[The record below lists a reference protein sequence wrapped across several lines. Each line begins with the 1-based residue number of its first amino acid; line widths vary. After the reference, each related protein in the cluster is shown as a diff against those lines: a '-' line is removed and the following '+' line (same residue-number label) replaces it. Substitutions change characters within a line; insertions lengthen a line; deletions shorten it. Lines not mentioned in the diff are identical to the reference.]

1 MEETKNKIQTIAVLT
16 SGGDAPGM
24 NAAIRAT
31 VRTGL
36 AMGLRVYGVNNG
48 YTGLINDDM
57 NEMTSISVSDIIG
70 RGGTILRT
78 SRCPEFATDAGR
90 KRAYEVVCKRGID
103 ALVVIGGDGSFRG
116 AFDFSTQYP
125 VRVIGIP
132 GTIDNDIGCTEY
144 TIGFDTAINTVRE
157 CMDKIKDTAFSHER
171 CSIVEVM
178 GRHAGFIALNCAIA
192 CDAEGCVVPEEEF
205 DLERDVLDPIRK
217 WRERGKRHYLL
228 VVAEGAADSN
238 LLAEEIRNQLGIK
251 PTVSVLGYL
260 QRGGS
265 PTVKDR
271 VTASVMGVRAVELL
285 ASGETRAVLAVKGGN
300 VTAVPMA
307 EAMLM
312 KKTLDPDEVRTER
325 FLSM

>member
-1 MEETKNKIQTIAVLT
+1 MTAKNVKTIAVLT

-24 NAAIRAT
+24 NAALRAV
-31 VRTGL
+31 VRAGL
-36 AMGLRVYGVNNG
+36 AQGYRVYGIFNG

-57 NEMTSISVSDIIG
+57 EEMASISVSDIIG

-78 SRCPEFATDAGR
+78 SRCPEFAKAEGR
-90 KRAYEVVCKRGID
+90 QKAYEVLQKRGID

-116 AFDFSTQYP
+116 ACALTAEYG
-125 VRVIGIP
+125 VNIIGIP

-171 CSIVEVM
+171 CSIIEVM
-178 GRHAGFIALNCAIA
+178 GRHAGYIALNTAIA
-192 CDAEGCVVPEEEF
+192 CDAEGCIVPEVNL
-205 DLERDVLDPIRK
+205 DVDRDVLDPIRK
-217 WRERGKRHYLL
+217 WRDRGKRHYLL
-228 VVAEGAADSN
+228 VVAEGATDSN
-238 LLAEEIRNQLGIK
+238 MLAEEIRSKLGVK

-271 VTASVMGVRAVELL
+271 VTASVMGVRAVDLIAEGN
-285 ASGETRAVLAVKGGN
+285 AGQVLAVQGGKI
-300 VTAVPMA
+300 VAIPLQTAV
-307 EAMLM
+307 EM
-312 KKTLDPDEVRTER
+312 KKTLDEDELRTAQI
-325 FLSM
+325 LSL